1 MTAAR
6 TPAVVAPPAERDS
19 EPTVSTSHALPP
31 APRVGLRTA
40 WWTAALA
47 VVLLLAALAPAS
59 VISDFQF
66 FQLNRVVTF
75 AIAIGGLNL
84 LLGWA
89 GTISAGHGALFGIGA
104 YTTAILVADHG
115 VPWPLA
121 VLGSLVVGLLVGALL
136 GLPALRL
143 GGMNLGL
150 ITLAIALLL
159 PPLLTRLDGLTGG
172 PFGKTTARVEAPPG
186 LPFSSPQWLF
196 LVNLVVLA
204 VVFWLLSNMLR
215 GRMGRALDAAGSSR
229 VMAAAHAIPTNR
241 ITVAVFA
248 LSAAVAALA
257 GALFHLTTRTST
269 PDSFTFLLSISLIAG
284 AVVGGSRSFVGAIIG
299 AAFVVFVP
307 ESLGGFVEPAAAG
320 QWQQVVYAA
329 ALLLVIYFFPRG
341 LAGLVRQARNRLVR
355 RRSIHARSQ
364 EAQS

>member
-1 MTAAR
+1 VVGR
-6 TPAVVAPPAERDS
+6 PAGRAEES
-19 EPTVSTSHALPP
+19 TVGASTTLPP

-40 WWTAALA
+40 WWAGALA

-59 VISDFQF
+59 VVSDFQF

-115 VPWPLA
+115 VPWPVA
-121 VLGSLVVGLLVGALL
+121 VLLSAVVGLLVGALL

-159 PPLLTRLDGLTGG
+159 PPLLTRLDWLTGG
-172 PFGKTTARVEAPPG
+172 PFGKTTPRVEAPPG

-196 LVNLVVLA
+196 LVNLTVLA

-215 GRMGRALDAAGSSR
+215 GRMGRALDAAAASR
-229 VMAAAHAIPTNR
+229 VMAAAHAVPTNR

-248 LSAAVAALA
+248 VSAAVAALA

-269 PDSFTFLLSISLIAG
+269 PESFTFLLSISLIAG

-299 AAFVVFVP
+299 AAFVVLVP

-355 RRSIHARSQ
+355 RRSIHARAQ